1 MVTHRPLSVPVLI
14 NNPLTPDHI
23 KAMDLPTE
31 ATTIRKVVPK
41 TPQVKASQVFDKE
54 NHAPPTPFKPKI
66 KETKLAL
73 NDETSD
79 FTIICEGQHFI
90 THKSILEASSPY
102 FARMFRFNGSV
113 SIVNHIDTHP
123 MLIHCRRTMTKK
135 YRYPTSTPSP

>member
-1 MVTHRPLSVPVLI
+1 MNLS
-14 NNPLTPDHI
+14 
-23 KAMDLPTE
+23 TE
-31 ATTIRKVVPK
+31 ATTVRKVVPT
-41 TPQVKASQVFDKE
+41 TPQVKASQILE
-54 NHAPPTPFKPKI
+54 ETGNIPPTPFKPKI

-113 SIVNHIDTHP
+113 SIINHTDLHA
-123 MLIHCRRTMTKK
+123 MLNHCRKLTTKK
-135 YRYPTSTPSP
+135 CKSLTSTSPP

>member
-1 MVTHRPLSVPVLI
+1 
-14 NNPLTPDHI
+14 
-23 KAMDLPTE
+23 MDLPTG
-31 ATTIRKVVPK
+31 ASTIRKVVPK

-79 FTIICEGQHFI
+79 FTIICEGRHFI

-113 SIVNHIDTHP
+113 SIIDHIDIPTI
-123 MLIHCRRTMTKK
+123 LTECRKLTAEK
-135 YRYPTSTPSP
+135 YKSLTSTRLP

>member
-1 MVTHRPLSVPVLI
+1 
-14 NNPLTPDHI
+14 
-23 KAMDLPTE
+23 MDLPTE

-41 TPQVKASQVFDKE
+41 TPQIKASQVFDKE
-54 NHAPPTPFKPKI
+54 NRAPPTPSKPKI

-113 SIVNHIDTHP
+113 SSSNHIDIHS

-135 YRYPTSTPSP
+135 YIYPTSTRLP

>member
-1 MVTHRPLSVPVLI
+1 
-14 NNPLTPDHI
+14 
-23 KAMDLPTE
+23 MDLPTE

-41 TPQVKASQVFDKE
+41 TPQVKASQVFDKV
-54 NHAPPTPFKPKI
+54 NQAPPSPFKPKT

-113 SIVNHIDTHP
+113 RIIIHIDIYVILTE
-123 MLIHCRRTMTKK
+123 CRRPTAEK
-135 YRYPTSTPSP
+135 YKFLTSTRLP

>member
-1 MVTHRPLSVPVLI
+1 
-14 NNPLTPDHI
+14 
-23 KAMDLPTE
+23 MDLPTE
-31 ATTIRKVVPK
+31 PTTIRKIVPK

-54 NHAPPTPFKPKI
+54 NRAPPTPSKPKT

>member
-1 MVTHRPLSVPVLI
+1 
-14 NNPLTPDHI
+14 
-23 KAMDLPTE
+23 MDLPTE
-31 ATTIRKVVPK
+31 PTTIRKIVPK

-54 NHAPPTPFKPKI
+54 NRAPPTPSKPKT

-90 THKSILEASSPY
+90 TRKSILEASSPY

-113 SIVNHIDTHP
+113 SISNHIN
-123 MLIHCRRTMTKK
+123 IHVILTECRKPTAEK
-135 YRYPTSTPSP
+135 YKSLTSTRLP